1 MDLTTNYN
9 DSNRGRG
16 ENMLKQ
22 QKYIG
27 EYNIYYENNIKVVWA
42 VLLHCV

>member
-9 DSNRGRG
+9 NSNRGRG

-27 EYNIYYENNIKVVWA
+27 ENLI
-42 VLLHCV
+42 